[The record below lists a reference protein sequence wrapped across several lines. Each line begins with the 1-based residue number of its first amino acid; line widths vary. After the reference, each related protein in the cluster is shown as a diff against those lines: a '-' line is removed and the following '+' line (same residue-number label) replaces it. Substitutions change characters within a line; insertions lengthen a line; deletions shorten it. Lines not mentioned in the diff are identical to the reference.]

1 MKPNK
6 VELESAII
14 VMSHL
19 LKVQNFSAFKVS
31 CLYKQF
37 LTRLSFSPLSQWSKL
52 SRSGWQRLFMTAQ

>member
-1 MKPNK
+1 MKTNK

-31 CLYKQF
+31 CLY
-37 LTRLSFSPLSQWSKL
+37 TSSFSQEYFLVCCL
-52 SRSGWQRLFMTAQ
+52 DGRSFLEVVGRGSS